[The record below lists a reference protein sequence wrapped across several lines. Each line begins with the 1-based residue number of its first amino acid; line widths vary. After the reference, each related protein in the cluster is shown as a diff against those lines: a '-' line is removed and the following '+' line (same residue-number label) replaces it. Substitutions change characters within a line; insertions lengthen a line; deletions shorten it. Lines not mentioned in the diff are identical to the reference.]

1 MPIPR
6 DSYGKFFNGD
16 AYIVYAATE
25 YGGAGGPDTRVRTRI
40 AHPSNN
46 DSLKKGFFPSLFQ
59 VKAAQGG
66 RIEQHIHF
74 WLGEEST
81 QDEAAVAAYKTVE
94 LDDFLGGAPI
104 QHREVQ
110 GNESNRFIA
119 YFKGGLRSVKLVF
132 LVHIL
137 EQLMKIMTVR
147 PSSGSL

>member
-1 MPIPR
+1 M
-6 DSYGKFFNGD
+6 
-16 AYIVYAATE
+16 
-25 YGGAGGPDTRVRTRI
+25 
-40 AHPSNN
+40 
-46 DSLKKGFFPSLFQ
+46 
-59 VKAAQGG
+59 
-66 RIEQHIHF
+66 
-74 WLGEEST
+74 
-81 QDEAAVAAYKTVE
+81 AAYKTVE

-147 PSSGSL
+147 PSS